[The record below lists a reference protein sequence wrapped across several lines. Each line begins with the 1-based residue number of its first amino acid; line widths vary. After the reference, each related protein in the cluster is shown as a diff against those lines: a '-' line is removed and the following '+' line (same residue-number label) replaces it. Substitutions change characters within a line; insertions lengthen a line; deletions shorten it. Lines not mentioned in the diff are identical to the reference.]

1 MFQEYEQLWAGEM
14 AWWVNVLAVQE
25 QSSEGLSLNPQHACE
40 KPAMSPWPAH
50 PGEGDRQC

>member
-25 QSSEGLSLNPQHACE
+25 QSSEGLGLNPQHLCE
-40 KPAMSPWPAH
+40 KAAMSPWPAH
-50 PGEGDRQC
+50 PSRARQC